1 MHRIP
6 AILVSL
12 LLLFAGSQALAD
24 IAVPTFGSRGA
35 VPAGL
40 TETFSGQLR
49 TALSRVGLRV
59 SPAELITSGIAGS
72 LDPAYTALIAELD
85 STRYA
90 ISGELAVTEGQRQAP
105 FVVNLLIVDVEQGR
119 QSDVISRPFALDTLR
134 SVTRELAEQVMEFT
148 DQSQALPAGDAGL
161 FVESEPTGAELLIN
175 GLLVGDT
182 AAPDLLQLAAGRY
195 RLELRKEGF
204 LPEMRVEELR
214 SGSTRFV
221 HVNLTP
227 ISGGSILVTSS
238 PRANLFIGDELL
250 GATPLTVP
258 ARTGIVQVR
267 LEQTGFRSQ
276 TVPVLVRNRRV
287 SRLEVNLTAER
298 EPLIYWDEAA
308 GERVFLNGRF
318 QAEPLARTLRPGLLE
333 IEVRRNDGSQRFSVI
348 VPLTGAYK
356 LDLDSEELLP
366 RGTQGR

>member
-1 MHRIP
+1 MP
-6 AILVSL
+6 AILVFL
-12 LLLFAGSQALAD
+12 LLLLGCSQVLAD
-24 IAVPTFGSRGA
+24 ISVPTFGSRGA
-35 VPAGL
+35 IPAGL

-49 TALSRVGLRV
+49 TALSRAGLRV

-72 LDPAYTALIAELD
+72 LDPVYTALIAELD

-90 ISGELAVTEGQRQAP
+90 LSGELAVAEGERQAP

-134 SVTRELAEQVMEFT
+134 SVTRELAEQVMQFT

-161 FVESEPTGAELLIN
+161 FVESDPAGAELLIN

-182 AAPDLLQLAAGRY
+182 SAPDLLQLAAGRY

-204 LPEMRVEELR
+204 LPEVRVEELR
-214 SGSTRFV
+214 TGSTRFV

-227 ISGGSILVTSS
+227 ITGGSILITSS
-238 PRANLFIGDELL
+238 PRANLFMGGELL
-250 GATPLTVP
+250 GVTPLTVP
-258 ARTGIVQVR
+258 ARTGMVQVR
-267 LEQTGFRSQ
+267 LERTGFRSQ

-287 SRLEVNLTAER
+287 SRLDVELTAER
-298 EPLIYWDEAA
+298 EPLIFWNESE

-333 IEVRRNDGSQRFSVI
+333 VEVRRSGGSQRFSVI
-348 VPLTGAYK
+348 VPFAGAYE
-356 LDLDSEELLP
+356 LDLESGSLLP
-366 RGTQGR
+366 RGK